1 MKNKKRTKQKNCFG
15 FCIHSFH
22 NVECGM
28 CCGADLPL
36 SWLLHLLVS
45 LCTTV
50 RMMNFIDVL
59 IVVWQ
64 RPNADVDNDAGSL
77 IHDDCLP
84 HSHGTYRCDI
94 YTIYDAIRYDAMR
107 CDNYMSI
114 SISGVHF
121 DIELLFHGSCCSA
134 RCCCYCCCY
143 NSWLILFTNFVVPL
157 LPVLLSAVS
166 LAVAVTIHV
175 FFILFFFRYVFYAF
189 FFYAFLCFLFFVFVF
204 CLFCLISHARAKG
217 GPKKGRR
224 PSSGLSLEGELLL

>member
-1 MKNKKRTKQKNCFG
+1 MRYVHYIRC
-15 FCIHSFH
+15 
-22 NVECGM
+22 
-28 CCGADLPL
+28 D
-36 SWLLHLLVS
+36 
-45 LCTTV
+45 TV
-50 RMMNFIDVL
+50 R
-59 IVVWQ
+59 
-64 RPNADVDNDAGSL
+64 
-77 IHDDCLP
+77 C
-84 HSHGTYRCDI
+84 
-94 YTIYDAIRYDAMR
+94 DAMR

-134 RCCCYCCCY
+134 LCCCFRCCCCY

-175 FFILFFFRYVFYAF
+175 FFILFFFRYG
-189 FFYAFLCFLFFVFVF
+189 FYAFLCFLFFVFVFVF

-224 PSSGLSLEGELLL
+224 PSSGFSLEGELLL

>member
-1 MKNKKRTKQKNCFG
+1 MKNKKKTKQKNCFG

-36 SWLLHLLVS
+36 SWLLHLLLS

-166 LAVAVTIHV
+166 LAVAVHM
-175 FFILFFFRYVFYAF
+175 FFILFFFSLC
-189 FFYAFLCFLFFVFVF
+189 FLCFFLLRFFMFFVFRICF
-204 CLFCLISHARAKG
+204 CFLFVLPYFTRARKRWAKE
-217 GPKKGRR
+217 RAAAIFW
-224 PSSGLSLEGELLL
+224 SLT